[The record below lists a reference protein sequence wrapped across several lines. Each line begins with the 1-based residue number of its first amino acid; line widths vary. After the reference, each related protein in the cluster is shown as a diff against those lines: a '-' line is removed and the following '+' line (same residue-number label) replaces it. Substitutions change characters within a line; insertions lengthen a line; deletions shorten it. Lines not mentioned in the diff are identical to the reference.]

1 MEKRKESILNIII
14 KEHIRTGAP
23 VGSGVLVDKYKLDI
37 SPATVRNE
45 MAELEEEGF
54 IVQPHTSA
62 GRIPTEKAYS
72 FYLNSLKGKKLSDS
86 DLKLFEKLLSDRD
99 EKHMKQT
106 AKEMA
111 RISGNTIFWATD
123 KDHFFY
129 TGISNLLS
137 QPEFAQSDLIRH
149 ISLMMDRVDEI
160 IDDMFDDMEY
170 DTKVLLGSENPFGDF
185 CSTIL
190 VKYKAGDKEG
200 LFGILG
206 PMRMDY
212 EKNLGLAD
220 FINKKISGKRDN
232 N

>member
-1 MEKRKESILNIII
+1 MDKRKGLILNTII
-14 KEHIRTGAP
+14 KEHIKTGAP
-23 VGSGVLVDKYKLDI
+23 VGSGVLAAKYKLKI
-37 SPATVRNE
+37 SPATIRNE
-45 MAELEEEGF
+45 MAILEEDGH
-54 IVQPHTSA
+54 IMQPHTSA

-72 FYLNSLKGKKLSDS
+72 FYLNSLKDKKLSSS
-86 DLKLFEKLLSDRD
+86 DLEIFEKLFSDRG
-99 EKHMKQT
+99 EMHIKQT

-111 RISGNTIFWATD
+111 RVSGNTIFWATD

-129 TGISNLLS
+129 TGISNLVAH
-137 QPEFAQSDLIRH
+137 PEFAQSDLIRH

-160 IDDMFDDMEY
+160 IDDIFDNMEF
-170 DTKVLLGSENPFGDF
+170 DTKVLLGSENPFGDS

-190 VKYKAGDKEG
+190 VKYKAGGKEG

-220 FINKKISGKRDN
+220 FINKKLIEK
-232 N
+232 